1 MGVNRMKINK
11 SILAIVALAFFSVA
25 TTAQTTQVQDDED
38 VQSWNDVQLTMPLAK
53 KIDFFTKLTL
63 RFGKNIT
70 RLNDGRYAIGLVLKP
85 SKALS
90 ISPFFWYINARNA
103 RGEFRIENRLSLS
116 ATYRFPIKKFGLTHR
131 STYEYRMRA
140 VNTWR
145 YRAQMTFDK
154 DIPKHI
160 IPHAKFFF
168 GDDVFYD
175 SATGKFSRNR
185 FSIGITKTINKNLS
199 VDIYYMRQNDGFSH
213 PGDLNTIWTAWKIKL

>member
-1 MGVNRMKINK
+1 MKTNK
-11 SILAIVALAFFSVA
+11 FTLAVVASALFSVA
-25 TTAQTTQVQDDED
+25 AAAQTTQVRADED
-38 VQSWNDVQLTMPLAK
+38 IQSWNDVQLTMPLAK
-53 KIDFFTKLTL
+53 KVDFFTKLTL

-70 RLNDGRYAIGLVLKP
+70 RLNDGRYTIGLVLKP

-90 ISPFFWYINARNA
+90 ISPFFGYINARN
-103 RGEFRIENRLSLS
+103 GGGDFRIENRLSLS

-140 VNTWR
+140 VNTWQ

-160 IPHAKFFF
+160 IRHTKFFF
-168 GDDVFYD
+168 GDEVFYN
-175 SATGKFSRNR
+175 SATAKFSRNR
-185 FSIGITKTINKNLS
+185 FNIGLTKTINKNLA

-213 PGDLNTIWTAWKIKL
+213 PGDINAIWTAWKIKL